1 MTFLEC
7 VNAVLQRLRENQVST
22 VNETTYSS
30 LIGSIVNDSKKEI
43 EDSHQWSSLRE
54 TIAFPT
60 VANQMTYPLSN
71 CQQDGVIVQEVL
83 DSTNKHYLRQ
93 ATKRYLNDNL
103 YISSASSG
111 NPMYYIYSGTDASG
125 NLQIDLYPKPSGIFQ
140 IRVDVINPSADLA
153 ADASVLKVPGHC
165 VRDLAIAYAVAER
178 GEAGG
183 MDSSEARMRA
193 DMTLANAI
201 SIDTNRYGKE
211 LIYEVV

>member
-60 VANQMTYPLSN
+60 VANQMTYSLSN

-153 ADASVLKVPGHC
+153 ADSTVLKVPGHC
-165 VRDLAIAYAVAER
+165 VRDLAIAYAVAEM

>member
-1 MTFLEC
+1 MTYLEC

-22 VNETTYSS
+22 VNETPYSS

-54 TIAFPT
+54 TVTFAT
-60 VANQMTYPLSN
+60 VANQMTYALTN
-71 CQQDGVIVQEVL
+71 CQQDGVIIQEIL

-103 YISSASSG
+103 YISSGSTG
-111 NPMYYIYSGTDASG
+111 NPMYYIYSGTDATG
-125 NLQIDLYPKPSGIFQ
+125 NLQLDLYPKPSGIFQ
-140 IRVDVINPSADLA
+140 IRVDVINPEPDLA
-153 ADASVLKVPGHC
+153 TDSTVLKVPAHA
-165 VRDLAIAYAVAER
+165 VRDLSIAYAVAER
-178 GEAGG
+178 GEVGG
-183 MDSSEARMRA
+183 VGTSEAKARA